1 MINSCQNGSSLDPCV
16 YSLHQMQTSA
26 GIIKGY
32 FDLFCAEGNEEDKD
46 ILKKEIDHL
55 NELLGQVLQLK
66 TSNNT
71 GKALDRKEIQVIPFL
86 ERVFE
91 LFSKTKDISR
101 FTFLVENVS
110 PELTIKADLF
120 LLEECLRIL
129 LQNAVEHSP
138 LETTISLVVDIQDS
152 DLVIAV
158 KNEGVGIPVEFQ
170 EKIFEPL
177 FQIKKNH
184 NNSGL
189 GLTLAKKFTELQNHL
204 LELESDGDNFVSF
217 FLKIPLNS

>member
-1 MINSCQNGSSLDPCV
+1 MINSCQNESSLDPCI

-26 GIIKGY
+26 GIIRGY
-32 FDLFCAEGNEEDKD
+32 FDLFCEEGNEEDKI
-46 ILKKEIDHL
+46 ILKEEIGHL

-66 TSNNT
+66 TSDST
-71 GKALDRKEIQVIPFL
+71 GQALDRKEIQVIPFL

-91 LFSKTKDISR
+91 LFSKTKDINR
-101 FTFLVENVS
+101 FSFLVENVS
-110 PELTIKADLF
+110 PELTIKTDAF
-120 LLEECLRIL
+120 LLEECLRIF

-138 LETTISLVVDIQDS
+138 AETAISLMVDVQEN
-152 DLVIAV
+152 DLVITI

-170 EKIFEPL
+170 KKIFEPL
-177 FQIKKNH
+177 FQINKNY

-189 GLTLAKKFTELQNHL
+189 GLTLAKKFVELQNHRL
-204 LELESDGDNFVSF
+204 NVESDGNSFVSF